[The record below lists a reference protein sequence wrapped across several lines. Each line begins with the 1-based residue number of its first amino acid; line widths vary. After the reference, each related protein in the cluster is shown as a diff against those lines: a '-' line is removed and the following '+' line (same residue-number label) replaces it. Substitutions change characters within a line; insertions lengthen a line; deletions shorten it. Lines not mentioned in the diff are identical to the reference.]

1 MAAGGRAVFEVA
13 PQGVAGE
20 SPAEA
25 SIRELD
31 WMTRLAAEIERP
43 VSFAM
48 IQTPGAPDLWQELLD
63 RAGKAALENGI
74 EVYAQIAARPFAMLF
89 GFPGYHAFTHRPTYC
104 KLKAELDREQLARR
118 LADPAV
124 RAAILAEDD
133 LPPQPLPL
141 FDGMYGL
148 IQHSADRIYAIGDP
162 PDYEPTSERT
172 VAAIAQRRGEEPL
185 ATMYDLMLE
194 SDASALLM
202 LPFYNYAAGNHDAI
216 YEMLTHPAAVSG
228 LSDGGAHCGLIC
240 DAYYPTFLL
249 THWARDRHGGPKLSL
264 EYVVRKQTLDTAT
277 LFGLSDRG
285 VIEVGKKA
293 DINVIDMDA
302 LTLELP
308 KMVYDLPAGG
318 RRLIQRSRGYRST
331 IAGGQEVFADGEATG
346 ARPGGLI
353 RGHRAD
359 PT

>member
-1 MAAGGRAVFEVA
+1 
-13 PQGVAGE
+13 
-20 SPAEA
+20 
-25 SIRELD
+25 
-31 WMTRLAAEIERP
+31 
-43 VSFAM
+43 M

-63 RAGKAALENGI
+63 RGGKALENGI
-74 EVYAQIAARPFAMLF
+74 EVYAQIAARPFGMLF
-89 GFPGYHAFTHRPTYC
+89 GFPGYHAFTHRPTYR
-104 KLKAELDREQLARR
+104 KLKAELDREELARR

-148 IQHSADRIYAIGDP
+148 IQHSADRIYALGDP

-172 VAAIAQRRGEEPL
+172 VAAIAERRGEEPL

-216 YEMLTHPAAVSG
+216 YEMLTHPAAISG

-240 DAYYPTFLL
+240 DASYPTFLL
-249 THWARDRHGGPKLSL
+249 THWARDRHRGPKLSL

-318 RRLIQRSRGYRST
+318 RRLIQGAKGYDATVVSGAVTRCHG
-331 IAGGQEVFADGEATG
+331 IDTG
-346 ARPGGLI
+346 ARPGQLI
-353 RGHRAD
+353 RGVR
-359 PT
+359 